1 MGFFGDV
8 WNGIKDYGPGVLG
21 GPIADAEFGGGHLG
35 GDYLNERAPGQTS
48 DIPDANR
55 SNFDLP
61 YGDDMRRRDQ
71 NLGDAYGRRSAPE
84 AGQSAFAGDQRALV
98 DRLRRQMSGEDSLS
112 QLQLRDA
119 TDSNIAQQR
128 SLAAGAAPG
137 NAAMAQRLAM
147 QGIGRMN
154 QGYGAQ
160 AAQLGIQERNAAA
173 NALGSVAGMARG
185 QDQQNNQF
193 NVGAALQ
200 QTGLNDQAQN
210 HAYDRGLQTAGMQQ
224 QGGMSFEQQ
233 QTQRRGQDLGQ
244 PLQPTNL
251 DRLTSAAG
259 AIAPYALASDQRLKT
274 NIHPAGGEVDSL
286 IARLRPTEYEY
297 RDPRL
302 GTGPRVGIIA
312 QDVERGGPAGR
323 AMVSE
328 VGGPGGAKML
338 DVPASLGTALAAIG
352 RLGERLDAMEGHGA
366 VAARTKQTAR
376 TGPAPAPRA
385 AELEASLHARPEE
398 LSRSRRDM
406 RMVRPEEL
414 SRDRQSSLVDRLL
427 ARQ

>member
-1 MGFFGDV
+1 MGV
-8 WNGIKDYGPGVLG
+8 WDDIKGYAPGILG
-21 GPIADAEFGGGHLG
+21 GPVADAMFGNGQLG
-35 GDYLNERAPGQTS
+35 GDWLNERAPGQTS
-48 DIPDANR
+48 NVPDMDRGNFNLPHGDELYARENANGHA
-55 SNFDLP
+55 LA
-61 YGDDMRRRDQ
+61 M
-71 NLGDAYGRRSAPE
+71 RSAPE
-84 AGQSAFAGDQRALV
+84 AGQSSFRGDQSALI
-98 DRLRRQMSGEDSLS
+98 DRLRRQMNGEDSLS

-119 TDSNIAQQR
+119 TDSNVAQQR

-173 NALGSVAGMARG
+173 NALGAVAGQGRA

-193 NVGAALQ
+193 NVGAQLQ
-200 QTGLNDQAQN
+200 QTGLNDAAQQ
-210 HAYDRGLQTAGMQQ
+210 HTYDRQLQGLGMQQ
-224 QGGMSFEQQ
+224 QGSMGYEQQ
-233 QTQRRGQDLGQ
+233 QTQRRGQDLQQ

-251 DRLTSAAG
+251 DRLTSMAG
-259 AIAPYALASDQRLKT
+259 SIAPYALASDQRLKT

-297 RDPRL
+297 RDPRM
-302 GTGPRVGIIA
+302 GAGPRVGIIA

-366 VAARTKQTAR
+366 VATRTKQTAR
-376 TGPAPAPRA
+376 SGPTPAPRA
-385 AELEASLHARPEE
+385 ADIDASLHARPEE

-414 SRDRQSSLVDRLL
+414 SRDRQPSLVDRLL